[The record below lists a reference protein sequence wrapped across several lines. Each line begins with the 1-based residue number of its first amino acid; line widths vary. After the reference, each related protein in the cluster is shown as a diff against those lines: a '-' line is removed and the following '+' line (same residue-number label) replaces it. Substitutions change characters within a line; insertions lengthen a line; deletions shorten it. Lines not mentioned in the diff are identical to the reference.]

1 MRYISLS
8 KYMMTLPKL
17 SSEASSA
24 GRRLVRPSPFRPFI
38 SGLSRVATG
47 RGLADLLELPG
58 EHAADQEH
66 RRLSGTTCVEPRPR
80 RVSLTKLEREE
91 GAAIGGGQLEAP
103 PARAEA
109 VVARRG
115 GIGIDGRQRTERAER
130 GKEIRHRTLRPRPS
144 GRVGPAAL
152 AAHRGEPALSL
163 HQLDAG
169 DRGGREPEGRRR
181 LPRGGRGR
189 AAPRHPP

>member
-17 SSEASSA
+17 SSEVSSA

-38 SGLSRVATG
+38 SGLSRVATR
-47 RGLADLLELPG
+47 RGLADLLEFPG
-58 EHAADQEH
+58 EHAAHQEH
-66 RRLSGTTCVEPRPR
+66 RWLSGTTCVEPRPR

-91 GAAIGGGQLEAP
+91 GAAIGGGQPEAP

-115 GIGIDGRQRTERAER
+115 GVRDGGRPPAGRAPR
-130 GKEIRHRTLRPRPS
+130 GRGSRPPNPRPPPARPR
-144 GRVGPAAL
+144 GPA
-152 AAHRGEPALSL
+152 PPPPPP
-163 HQLDAG
+163 
-169 DRGGREPEGRRR
+169 GGPGAPRRARRR
-181 LPRGGRGR
+181 APPARPR
-189 AAPRHPP
+189 

>member
-17 SSEASSA
+17 SSEVSSA
-24 GRRLVRPSPFRPFI
+24 GRRLVRPCPFRPFI
-38 SGLSRVATG
+38 SGLSRVATR

-66 RRLSGTTCVEPRPR
+66 RRLSGATCVEPRPR

-115 GIGIDGRQRTERAER
+115 GMGIGGGPRAGRA
-130 GKEIRHRTLRPRPS
+130 
-144 GRVGPAAL
+144 
-152 AAHRGEPALSL
+152 
-163 HQLDAG
+163 
-169 DRGGREPEGRRR
+169 
-181 LPRGGRGR
+181 PRGGGSRNPGPPPPAARPRGAAR
-189 AAPRHPP
+189 PPPAPAGPGASPPPAAPRAPRR